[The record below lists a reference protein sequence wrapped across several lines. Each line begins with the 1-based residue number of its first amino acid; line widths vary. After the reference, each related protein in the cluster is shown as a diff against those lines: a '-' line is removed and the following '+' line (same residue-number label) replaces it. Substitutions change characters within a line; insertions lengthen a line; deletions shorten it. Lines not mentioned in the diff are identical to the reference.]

1 MNSKERSIRHRYF
14 EMKNGRQK
22 QILTIVSEH
31 DVETQEELIVRLK
44 ASGFKATQAT
54 VSRDIKELRLIKM
67 ATENGHYKYVQSVGE
82 DGKSSAKFDNVLRET
97 VISVRNAGPIVV
109 VRTYAGMAMA
119 AAAAVD
125 AMQINCILGTIAG
138 DDTIFIA
145 VSDEVASDLIEKKY
159 PSTPVF
165 R

>member
-67 ATENGHYKYVQSVGE
+67 ATENGPYKYVQSVGE

-119 AAAAVD
+119 AAATVD

-145 VSDEVASDLIEKKY
+145 VSDEVASDLIEKKIE
-159 PSTPVF
+159 
-165 R
+165 RIIQER

>member
-82 DGKSSAKFDNVLRET
+82 DGKSSAKFDNVLRER
-97 VISVRNAGPIVV
+97 VISGRNAGPIVG

-145 VSDEVASDLIEKKY
+145 VSDEVASDLIEKKIE
-159 PSTPVF
+159 
-165 R
+165 RIIQER

>member
-1 MNSKERSIRHRYF
+1 
-14 EMKNGRQK
+14 MKNGRQK

-67 ATENGHYKYVQSVGE
+67 ATENGHYTYVQSVGE

-145 VSDEVASDLIEKKY
+145 VSDEVASDLIEKKIE
-159 PSTPVF
+159 
-165 R
+165 RIIQER

>member
-82 DGKSSAKFDNVLRET
+82 DGKSSAKIDNVLRET

-145 VSDEVASDLIEKKY
+145 VSDEVASDLIEKKIE
-159 PSTPVF
+159 
-165 R
+165 RIIQER

>member
-109 VRTYAGMAMA
+109 VRTYAGMAMW

-125 AMQINCILGTIAG
+125 VMQINCILGTIAG

-145 VSDEVASDLIEKKY
+145 VSDEVASDLIEKKIE
-159 PSTPVF
+159 
-165 R
+165 RIIQER

>member
-125 AMQINCILGTIAG
+125 VMQINCILGTIAG

-145 VSDEVASDLIEKKY
+145 VSDEVASDLIEKKIE
-159 PSTPVF
+159 
-165 R
+165 RIIQER

>member
-31 DVETQEELIVRLK
+31 DVETQEELIVHLK

-145 VSDEVASDLIEKKY
+145 VSDEVASDLIEKKIE
-159 PSTPVF
+159 
-165 R
+165 RIIQER

>member
-14 EMKNGRQK
+14 EMKNRRQK

-145 VSDEVASDLIEKKY
+145 VSDEVASDLIEKKIE
-159 PSTPVF
+159 
-165 R
+165 RIIQER